1 MKKTGIPFVRPVYTN
16 ELCSSTVPDDVFFFL
31 LSLLSLVFGESN
43 LAGEYYVSVFSHNDL
58 AGETINKASAV
69 GFRGGRRERNRL
81 LLVRLVAR
89 QFQLSIQTSGT

>member
-1 MKKTGIPFVRPVYTN
+1 MFLYGSRRRI
-16 ELCSSTVPDDVFFFL
+16 FFL